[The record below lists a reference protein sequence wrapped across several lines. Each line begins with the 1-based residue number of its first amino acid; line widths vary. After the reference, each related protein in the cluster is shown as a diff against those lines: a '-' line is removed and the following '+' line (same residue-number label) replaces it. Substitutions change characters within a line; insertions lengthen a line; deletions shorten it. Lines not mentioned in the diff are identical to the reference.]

1 MHHTVY
7 SYFIYY
13 VIYYFVFYSVSQVLL
28 GGDYKRKTITGK
40 RVLVF
45 QCGKQEGDHP
55 KQWEV
60 VGVVK
65 NCVTLFLASPRA
77 PAEPPLSVVPK

>member
-1 MHHTVY
+1 MHPAY
-7 SYFIYY
+7 CILKLYILCD
-13 VIYYFVFYSVSQVLL
+13 LL
-28 GGDYKRKTITGK
+28 FCFLFCIPGIIRRRKTITGK

-45 QCGKQEGDHP
+45 QCSKQEGDHP

-65 NCVTLFLASPRA
+65 DCVTLFLASLRA
-77 PAEPPLSVVPK
+77 PAEPPLSVVLK